1 MRELGRATRQ
11 PARIYFTGGA
21 SAVLLEWRASTIDV
35 DLDIQSESDDV
46 LRAIPQLKEHLRIN
60 VELAAPSHFIPEL
73 PAWESRSPIVRKGQL
88 DFFHYDFYSQALS
101 KIERSHARD
110 VTDVREMHARRLIDP
125 QTLLDLFK
133 SIEPQLY
140 RFPAIDPRAFRR
152 AVDHTI
158 AELRKL

>member
-46 LRAIPQLKEHLRIN
+46 LRAIPELKEHLRIN
-60 VELAAPSHFIPEL
+60 VELAAPAHPAL
-73 PAWESRSPIVRKGQL
+73 PAWESRSPFIAREGQL
-88 DFFHYDFYSQALS
+88 DFYHYDFYSQALS

-125 QTLLDLFK
+125 ETLLNLFT

-152 AVDHTI
+152 AVDQTI
-158 AELRKL
+158 AQLRKP